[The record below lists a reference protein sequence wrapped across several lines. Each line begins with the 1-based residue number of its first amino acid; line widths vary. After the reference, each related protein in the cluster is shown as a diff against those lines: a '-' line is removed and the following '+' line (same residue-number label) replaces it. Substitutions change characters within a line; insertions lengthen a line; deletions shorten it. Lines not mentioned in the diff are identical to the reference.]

1 MSKTD
6 SIITN
11 VGHLDTLAR
20 QDSPIHRLDP
30 RAKLL
35 TTLAFIVMV
44 VSLDRYQVSAMLP
57 FAVFPIVLIVLGRLP
72 AGYLMKRVLWV
83 APFAILV
90 GIFNPLL
97 DRQIL
102 LHIGTLEISGGW
114 VSFASILIRFFL
126 TVLAAFILVAT
137 TGFNTICLSLEKI
150 GVPNIF
156 VMQLLFLYR
165 YVFVLAEESGRM
177 VRAWQLRAPLRKAM
191 TIQTFSTFL
200 GSLFLRTTGRAQ
212 RIYQAMCCRGFDG
225 QLHPGRRLGWKM
237 ADTVFLAGFI
247 VLFVLFRFTNPAM
260 FLGGLITRI
269 FS

>member
-11 VGHLDTLAR
+11 VGYLDTLAR

-35 TTLAFIVMV
+35 TTLVFIVMV
-44 VSLDRYQVSAMLP
+44 VSFDKYQISAMLP
-57 FAVFPIVLIVLGRLP
+57 FVVFPIVLIVLGNLP
-72 AGYLMKRVLWV
+72 LRYLMKRVLWV
-83 APFAILV
+83 MPFAILI

-97 DRQIL
+97 DRQTL
-102 LHIGTLEISGGW
+102 LHIGSMEISGGW
-114 VSFASILIRFFL
+114 ISFASILIRFCL
-126 TVLAAFILVAT
+126 TVLAAFVLVAT

-165 YVFVLAEESGRM
+165 YAFVLAEESSRM

-191 TIQTFSTFL
+191 SIQVFSTAL
-200 GSLFLRTTGRAQ
+200 GSLFLRTTNRAQ
-212 RIYQAMCCRGFDG
+212 RVYQAMCCRGFDG
-225 QLHPGRRLGWKM
+225 QLHPARRLHWRM
-237 ADTVFLAGFI
+237 SDTIFLFAFCL
-247 VLFVLFRFTNPAM
+247 LFSIFRFINPAVL
-260 FLGGLITRI
+260 LGRFVTGI

>member
-6 SIITN
+6 SVMTN
-11 VGHLDTLAR
+11 LGCLDTLAR

-30 RAKLL
+30 RTKLL
-35 TTLAFIVMV
+35 TTLVFIVMI
-44 VSLDRYQVSAMLP
+44 VSFDKYQISAMLP
-57 FAVFPIVLIVLGRLP
+57 FAVFPVVLIVLGNLP

-83 APFAILV
+83 APFAMLV

-97 DRQIL
+97 DRQAL

-126 TVLAAFILVAT
+126 TVLAAFVLVAT

-150 GVPNIF
+150 GVPNVF

-165 YVFVLAEESGRM
+165 YAFVLAEESSRM
-177 VRAWQLRAPLRKAM
+177 LRAWQLRAPLRKAM
-191 TIQTFSTFL
+191 SMKTFSTVL

-212 RIYQAMCCRGFDG
+212 RIYQAMCCRGFEG
-225 QLHPGRRLGWKM
+225 QLHPARRFHWRM
-237 ADTVFLAGFI
+237 ADTVFLFGFCL
-247 VLFVLFRFTNPAM
+247 LFAVFRFANPAVL
-260 FLGGLITRI
+260 LGKFVMGI

>member
-1 MSKTD
+1 MAKTD

-11 VGHLDTLAR
+11 VGDLDTLAA

-35 TTLAFIVMV
+35 TTLVFIVTV
-44 VSLDRYQVSAMLP
+44 VSFNKYQVAAMLP
-57 FAVFPIVLIVLGRLP
+57 FAVFPIVLIVLGGIP
-72 AGYLMKRVLWV
+72 VGYLLKRLLWV
-83 APFAILV
+83 SPFAILI

-102 LHIGTLEISGGW
+102 LHIGSLEISGGW
-114 VSFASILIRFFL
+114 ISFASILIRFCL

-137 TGFNTICLSLEKI
+137 TGFNTICLALEKI

-165 YVFVLAEESGRM
+165 YAFVLAEESSRM
-177 VRAWQLRAPLRKAM
+177 LRAWQLRAPLRRAM
-191 TIQTFSTFL
+191 TIKTFSTFL
-200 GSLFLRTTGRAQ
+200 GSLFLRTTDRAQ
-212 RIYQAMCCRGFDG
+212 RIYQAMCCRGFEG
-225 QLHPGRRLGWKM
+225 RLHPSRRLHWQM
-237 ADTVFLAGFI
+237 TDTIFLAGFT
-247 VLFVLFRFTNPAM
+247 VLFIIFRYANPAAL
-260 FLGGLITRI
+260 LGKFITGI